1 MQDIPASGKPKTDPK
16 DPLKTITGEQRK
28 YYQRMIDKGQYKGW
42 AEVRDELAFVLPR

>member
-1 MQDIPASGKPKTDPK
+1 MQDIATTGKPKADAK

-42 AEVRDELAFVLPR
+42 ADVREELTYTPKR